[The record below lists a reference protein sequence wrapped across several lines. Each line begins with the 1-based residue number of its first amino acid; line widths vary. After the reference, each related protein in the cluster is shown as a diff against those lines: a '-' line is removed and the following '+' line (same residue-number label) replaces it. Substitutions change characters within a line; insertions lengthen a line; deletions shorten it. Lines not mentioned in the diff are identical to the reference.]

1 MSVMALAFLDVLII
15 DLPPFS
21 AQNTIARRCFN
32 HFYGHF
38 YDIMIGPAGP
48 QGPLRGP
55 YPGSSPP
62 GQQMRGPIM
71 ANNAGPR
78 PPYMGGPNQGPLRGP
93 AGKIKSHR
101 NCIHKKYSCLT
112 FNIK

>member
-1 MSVMALAFLDVLII
+1 
-15 DLPPFS
+15 
-21 AQNTIARRCFN
+21 
-32 HFYGHF
+32 
-38 YDIMIGPAGP
+38 MIGPAGP

-62 GQQMRGPIM
+62 GQQMRGPMM

-93 AGKIKSHR
+93 AGKKQS
-101 NCIHKKYSCLT
+101 YSCLGFYFYFGNDVVAHFRNADRYST
-112 FNIK
+112 CARFSSFDLEAKKPGVG